1 MNTADRF
8 YTIDDDVFNRFQ
20 GYRRGVV
27 VAKDVINCES
37 PDKLISLLR
46 AEEDS
51 IRQQLDPESL
61 LEHPRIFSWREA
73 YRAFGAKPGKFRPS
87 MEAMVRR
94 VLRNQ
99 QIPAINA
106 LVDIGNIVSLRHI
119 VPAGG
124 HAIDVISGDLSLRA
138 ASGDESFT
146 PFGADKVEHPEP
158 GEIIFAEGDVVL
170 TRRWTWRQANHTLTL
185 PTTTAIEYNVDGLPP
200 VELSEIEAA
209 SRDIMEL
216 VAEFCGGS
224 SRYEVLTQ
232 ENPRIQLI

>member
-1 MNTADRF
+1 MNSANRF
-8 YTIDDDVFNRFQ
+8 YSIDDDIFSRFQ

-27 VAKDVINCES
+27 IAKDVTNCES
-37 PDKLISLLR
+37 PLKLISLLR

-51 IRQQLDPESL
+51 IRRQLDPDSL
-61 LEHPRIFSWREA
+61 LENPRISSWREA
-73 YRAFGAKPGKFRPS
+73 YRAFGAKPGKYRPS

-94 VLRNQ
+94 VLRDQ

-106 LVDIGNIVSLRHI
+106 LVDIGNIVSLRHM

-124 HAIDVISGDLSLRA
+124 HAIDMLSGDISLRPA
-138 ASGDESFT
+138 NGDESFT
-146 PFGADKVEHPEP
+146 PFGSEQIEHPKP
-158 GEIIFAEGDVVL
+158 GEIIFVEGDVVL

-200 VELSEIEAA
+200 VGLTEIEAA
-209 SRDIMEL
+209 CRDIMEL

-224 SRYEVLTQ
+224 SHYEVLTQ
-232 ENPRIQLI
+232 ERPRIQLA